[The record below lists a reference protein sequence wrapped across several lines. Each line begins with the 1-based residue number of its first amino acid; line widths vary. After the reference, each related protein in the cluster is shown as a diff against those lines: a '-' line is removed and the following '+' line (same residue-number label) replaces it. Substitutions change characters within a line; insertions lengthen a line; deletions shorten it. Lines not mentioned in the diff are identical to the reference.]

1 MVMIAHYAVGL
12 DLNFAEPGDL
22 DESAEKILPS
32 SVLQKDLPAQLA
44 TTDDVVKHPRAFNT

>member
-12 DLNFAEPGDL
+12 DLNFAERGDL

-44 TTDDVVKHPRAFNT
+44 TTDDVVKRPRAFNT